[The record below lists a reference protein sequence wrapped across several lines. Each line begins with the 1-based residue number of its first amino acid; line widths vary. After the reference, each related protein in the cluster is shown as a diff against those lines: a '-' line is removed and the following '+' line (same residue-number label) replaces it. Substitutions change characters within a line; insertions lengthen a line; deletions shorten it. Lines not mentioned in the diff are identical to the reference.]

1 MYHNI
6 KVEVLFNGYQ
16 ILVRFLVHD
25 LLLSIEIINS

>member
-6 KVEVLFNGYQ
+6 KVLFNGYQ